1 MVYCQLEIS
10 NQTSERWQVH
20 WSEES
25 SYDCHHEDHDGKTTT
40 AVVNPRMQKKL
51 YMVPGKV
58 LGIEKGV
65 GGTWTFATDKR
76 TSFKVKITIPVSGDD
91 NYKAYDNG
99 TEVGCSLDWRGKGGW
114 KNAHRY
120 ELVINAGL
128 EKETGPQVR
137 EDKALTKFQRGSNF
151 VPGLGFLANG
161 AVALG
166 HGCAGEKQAARAAA
180 IKCAPGLF
188 GAGAIT
194 ELASALSRITTKGT
208 LACYDEADERLG
220 PIWNASSE
228 FISGGVKCPSLQAVF
243 RAVREYAKENGKV
256 ECLQIWCHGSSGSFS
271 LTDKD
276 GGSQKIDQN
285 TFVRLANAAGLSD
298 YMADDAIIWF
308 RTCQTFQG
316 SAGIAFAEH
325 VGNAFPNITFLGHTY
340 TIHALHSGLR
350 GFCANREGCV
360 RWSANEGGR
369 SSHSHAPNTLYATDI
384 LPTPDELSKALCNG
398 S

>member
-276 GGSQKIDQN
+276 GGSQKN
-285 TFVRLANAAGLSD
+285 
-298 YMADDAIIWF
+298 
-308 RTCQTFQG
+308 
-316 SAGIAFAEH
+316 
-325 VGNAFPNITFLGHTY
+325 
-340 TIHALHSGLR
+340 
-350 GFCANREGCV
+350 
-360 RWSANEGGR
+360 
-369 SSHSHAPNTLYATDI
+369 
-384 LPTPDELSKALCNG
+384 
-398 S
+398 